1 MNNTER
7 SNWGSKVG
15 LVLATGGSAVG
26 LGAIWKFPYMAGANG
41 GAAFI
46 LPFILMVLFF
56 GVVLILAEMII
67 GRSGRGSVVT
77 SFRRIAGPAWVPLGF
92 LGVFCPFF
100 IMTYYSTVGGWCV
113 AYLFEALMGNA
124 ANADLK
130 SLEETFQ
137 QTVSVPVWAILS
149 QTIFITITAGIL
161 IFGVNKGI
169 ERISKILMPCLF
181 ILMIILIIRGL
192 MLPGAVD
199 GLKFLFM
206 PHWDQF
212 TAKSLLNAMGFT
224 FFSLSLGMGVMVTY
238 GSYIHHDED
247 IPGAALWVSI
257 LAFTSCILAGLM
269 VLPPVFAYGMN
280 PSAGPGLTFITMPAV
295 FAHMPGGSFFA
306 LCFYICLFV
315 AALTSMISL
324 FEVVLA
330 YLIDEWHFSR
340 IGASISLFAT
350 LVICSVPAAL
360 SMGPWSDI
368 TIFNKSIFDLLD
380 YIACNVLMP
389 LCSLC
394 VIALTGW
401 FFWDKTKFE
410 LTVNKH
416 RSKWWLKTLRFM
428 LAVVAPCFIVIVAVS
443 GFL

>member
-15 LVLATGGSAVG
+15 LILAATGSAVG

-46 LPFILMVLFF
+46 LPFIVMVLLF
-56 GVVLILAEMII
+56 GVVLILAEMVI

-77 SFRRIAGPAWVPLGF
+77 SFRRIAGKTWVPMGF
-92 LGVFCPFF
+92 VGVFCAFL
-100 IMTYYSTVGGWCV
+100 IMTYYSTVGGWCL
-113 AYLFEALMGNA
+113 AYLFESLIGNA

-130 SLEETFQ
+130 TLEDTFK
-137 QTVSVPVWAILS
+137 QTVSVPALAIS
-149 QTIFITITAGIL
+149 CQTIFLAITAGVL

-169 ERISKILMPCLF
+169 ERISKVLMPCLF
-181 ILMIILIIRGL
+181 CLMVVLIVRGL
-192 MLPGAVD
+192 MLPGAID
-199 GLKFLFM
+199 GLKFLFL

-212 TAKSLLNAMGFT
+212 TAQSFLNAMGFT
-224 FFSLSLGMGVMVTY
+224 FFSLSVGMGIMITY
-238 GSYIHHDED
+238 GSYIHHEED
-247 IPGAALWVSI
+247 IPGAALWVSV
-257 LAFTSCILAGLM
+257 LAFISCILAGLM

-295 FAHMPGGSFFA
+295 FAHMPGGAFFA
-306 LCFYICLFV
+306 FCFYACLFV

-324 FEVVLA
+324 FEVPLA

-350 LVICSVPAAL
+350 LVICSIPSAL

-380 YIACNVLMP
+380 YVACNVLMP
-389 LCSLC
+389 LSALF
-394 VIALTGW
+394 VIAITGW
-401 FFWDKTKFE
+401 FFWDKTQFE
-410 LTVNKH
+410 LTLNKK
-416 RSKWWLKTLRFM
+416 RDAWWLKTLRFM
-428 LAVVAPCFIVIVAVS
+428 LAVVAPCFIVVVAVS
-443 GFL
+443 NFL